1 LNVQLSLIPHPIA
14 SPADADFKVWANV
27 DYSGALGAA
36 ATVNIWFGIGAPASR
51 FVIPEAAEPDRTDG
65 LWQSTCLEAFLRRE
79 GEDGYREW
87 NFAPS
92 GQWSAYDFT
101 GYREGM
107 ANAEVGSPP
116 YIRMEDNLTW
126 WTLGATIAVESAAQW
141 DLNLSAVLEEKDGT
155 KSYWA
160 LAHPPEK
167 PDFHAPD
174 CFAAKLP

>member
-1 LNVQLSLIPHPIA
+1 MQLNLTPHFTTP
-14 SPADADFKVWANV
+14 PADPEFKLWANV
-27 DYSGALGAA
+27 DYAGALGAA

-51 FVIPEAAEPDRTDG
+51 FVIPEASDPDRADE
-65 LWQSTCLEAFLRRE
+65 LWRTTCLEAFLQ
-79 GEDGYREW
+79 GAGGDAYREW

-92 GQWSAYDFT
+92 GQWAAYDFG

-107 ANAEVGSPP
+107 SPAEVASPP

-126 WTLGATIAVESAAQW
+126 WTLGATIAVDAARKW
-141 DLNLSAVLEEKDGT
+141 NLGLSAVLEEKDGT

-160 LAHPPEK
+160 LAHPAEK
-167 PDFHAPD
+167 PDFHASD